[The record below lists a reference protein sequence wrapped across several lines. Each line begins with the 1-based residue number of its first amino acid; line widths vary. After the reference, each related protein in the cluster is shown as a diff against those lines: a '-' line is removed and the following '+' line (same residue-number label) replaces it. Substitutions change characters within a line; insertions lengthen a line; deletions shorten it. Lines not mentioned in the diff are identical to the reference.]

1 MDGSLISVSAAEL
14 YPHLGTASARTLV
27 DARRQDAFDADDGTR
42 DFLLK

>member
-1 MDGSLISVSAAEL
+1 MDGSLISVAAAEL

-27 DARRQDAFDADDGTR
+27 DAFDGDDRTR